1 MARNMHASAYA
12 PVTMNKL
19 GRAEDGLG
27 IQGTTYVLKPLTE
40 DQHEHEHEQEQAR
53 AFYSAFPPD
62 FCDFCRASPRKK
74 NGGFGACHERAIR
87 RLNISLL
94 RSKGDAAKEGLIQ
107 ILAKS
112 SIAAGRPRC
121 ISSSA

>member
-40 DQHEHEHEQEQAR
+40 NQHEHEQEQAR

-62 FCDFCRASPRKK
+62 FWDSCWASPRKK

-87 RLNISLL
+87 RLDISLL